1 MDDEVQVKEIFAP
14 YTDSHL
20 ERRLASAG
28 EISRMREPHLK
39 TPEQL
44 CARKIIHPGMTDREI
59 LDRFRGLRTKLFDMN
74 NGEGFVVMVSPVAPK
89 SGGSFVVSNLAAA
102 IALDNTKTAL
112 LVDCNITRPS
122 LHRVLDVNYQFGLT
136 DYVES
141 PEDISI
147 EQLIC
152 PTGIPRLRLVPAGR
166 RQESAS
172 DYFTSVHM
180 ELFLEEVR
188 SRYPER
194 FVLIDAPSVTESPD
208 AKVLA
213 GMSDTV
219 ILCVGYAKSTR
230 RQVAEGVVEIGTE
243 KLAGVVFSEGN

>member
-1 MDDEVQVKEIFAP
+1 MEEEVKANDIVVLDAG
-14 YTDSHL
+14 TGLD
-20 ERRLASAG
+20 RRLAAAR
-28 EISRMREPHLK
+28 EISRMHEPHLK

-44 CARKIIHPGMTDREI
+44 RASKIIYPEMADREV

-74 NGEGFVVMVSPVAPK
+74 NGEGFVVMVSPIAPE
-89 SGGSFVVSNLAAA
+89 SGASFVISNLAAA

-112 LVDCNITRPS
+112 LVDCNINNPS
-122 LHRVLDVNYQFGLT
+122 LHQVLDVNYQFGLT
-136 DYVES
+136 DYIEKPNEVA
-141 PEDISI
+141 I
-147 EQLIC
+147 EQLIY

-180 ELFLEEVR
+180 ELFLDEVR

-219 ILCVGYAKSTR
+219 ILCVGYGKSTR
-230 RQVAEGVVEIGTE
+230 RQVAEGAAEIGRE
-243 KLAGVVFSEGN
+243 KLAGVVFSEGK